1 MSWLK
6 KLTEGLKKTSS
17 SAKSK
22 ISGIF
27 IGKKIDTDTI
37 ESLEEALISSDLGV
51 SASQKIVKEFEK
63 NYSGKTS
70 DQEELLEALSKSIT
84 NILEPLEKE
93 LIVSDDYHPHIM
105 MLVGVNGSGK
115 TTTAGKLAK
124 RFSQQGKKVIL
135 VAADTFRAAAI
146 EQLKGWAEKTSVEL
160 ISAERGADPAALV
173 YQSIEKARIQKT
185 DLILIDTAGRLQNR
199 IELMEEL
206 AKIVRVIKKLEPEA
220 PHDSLIVLDGT
231 VGQNALSQL
240 KAFLDVAAITGLI
253 MTKLD
258 GSARGGV
265 LVALAEEFGLPIH
278 LIGVGETAEDLQDF
292 NAIAYSRALLGL
304 TLDDYR
310 DYKLISKIIKYFWS
324 KNIKYFSCKEILDYL
339 FKNKSLL
346 QINKDVKRKGDN

>member
-1 MSWLK
+1 
-6 KLTEGLKKTSS
+6 
-17 SAKSK
+17 
-22 ISGIF
+22 
-27 IGKKIDTDTI
+27 
-37 ESLEEALISSDLGV
+37 
-51 SASQKIVKEFEK
+51 
-63 NYSGKTS
+63 
-70 DQEELLEALSKSIT
+70 
-84 NILEPLEKE
+84 
-93 LIVSDDYHPHIM
+93 M

-231 VGQNALSQL
+231 VGQNALSPAQGI
-240 KAFLDVAAITGLI
+240 FRCGCNNRLDNDQVGWFCSRWCTCCTSRRVWVANT
-253 MTKLD
+253 
-258 GSARGGV
+258 
-265 LVALAEEFGLPIH
+265 P
-278 LIGVGETAEDLQDF
+278 
-292 NAIAYSRALLGL
+292 Y
-304 TLDDYR
+304 
-310 DYKLISKIIKYFWS
+310 W
-324 KNIKYFSCKEILDYL
+324 CW
-339 FKNKSLL
+339 
-346 QINKDVKRKGDN
+346 

>member
-1 MSWLK
+1 M
-6 KLTEGLKKTSS
+6 
-17 SAKSK
+17 
-22 ISGIF
+22 
-27 IGKKIDTDTI
+27 
-37 ESLEEALISSDLGV
+37 
-51 SASQKIVKEFEK
+51 
-63 NYSGKTS
+63 
-70 DQEELLEALSKSIT
+70 
-84 NILEPLEKE
+84 
-93 LIVSDDYHPHIM
+93 IVSDDHHPHIM

-124 RFSQQGKKVIL
+124 RFSRQGKKVIL

-206 AKIVRVIKKLEPEA
+206 AKIIRVIKKLEPEA

-292 NAIAYSRALLGL
+292 NAMAYSRALLGL
-304 TLDDYR
+304 TLED
-310 DYKLISKIIKYFWS
+310 
-324 KNIKYFSCKEILDYL
+324 
-339 FKNKSLL
+339 
-346 QINKDVKRKGDN
+346 

>member
-22 ISGIF
+22 LSGIF
-27 IGKKIDTDTI
+27 IGKKIDADTM

-70 DQEELLEALSKSIT
+70 NQEELLEALSKSIT

-278 LIGVGETAEDLQDF
+278 LIGVGETAEDLQNF
-292 NAIAYSRALLGL
+292 NAMAYSRALLGL
-304 TLDDYR
+304 TLED
-310 DYKLISKIIKYFWS
+310 
-324 KNIKYFSCKEILDYL
+324 
-339 FKNKSLL
+339 
-346 QINKDVKRKGDN
+346 

>member
-22 ISGIF
+22 LSGIF
-27 IGKKIDTDTI
+27 TGKKIDADTM

-70 DQEELLEALSKSIT
+70 DQEELLEALSKSIS

-292 NAIAYSRALLGL
+292 NAMAYSRALLGL
-304 TLDDYR
+304 TLED
-310 DYKLISKIIKYFWS
+310 
-324 KNIKYFSCKEILDYL
+324 
-339 FKNKSLL
+339 
-346 QINKDVKRKGDN
+346 

>member
-22 ISGIF
+22 LSGIF
-27 IGKKIDTDTI
+27 IGKKIDADTM

-70 DQEELLEALSKSIT
+70 NQEELLEALSKSIT

-240 KAFLDVAAITGLI
+240 QAFLDVAAITGLI

-292 NAIAYSRALLGL
+292 NAMAYSRALLGL
-304 TLDDYR
+304 TLED
-310 DYKLISKIIKYFWS
+310 
-324 KNIKYFSCKEILDYL
+324 
-339 FKNKSLL
+339 
-346 QINKDVKRKGDN
+346 

>member
-22 ISGIF
+22 LSGIF
-27 IGKKIDTDTI
+27 TGKKIDADTM

-51 SASQKIVKEFEK
+51 SASHKIVKEFEK
-63 NYSGKTS
+63 SYSGKTS
-70 DQEELLEALSKSIT
+70 DQEELLEALSKSIS

-93 LIVSDDYHPHIM
+93 LIVSDDRHPHIM

-124 RFSQQGKKVIL
+124 RFSQQGKKVML

-173 YQSIEKARIQKT
+173 YQSIEKARIEKT

-278 LIGVGETAEDLQDF
+278 LVGVGETAEDLQDF

-304 TLDDYR
+304 T
-310 DYKLISKIIKYFWS
+310 FE
-324 KNIKYFSCKEILDYL
+324 N
-339 FKNKSLL
+339 
-346 QINKDVKRKGDN
+346 

>member
-22 ISGIF
+22 LSGIF
-27 IGKKIDTDTI
+27 IGKKIDADTM
-37 ESLEEALISSDLGV
+37 ESLEEALILSDLGV

-70 DQEELLEALSKSIT
+70 NQEELLEALSKSIT
-84 NILEPLEKE
+84 NILQPLEKE

-206 AKIVRVIKKLEPEA
+206 AKIIRVIKKLEPEA

-292 NAIAYSRALLGL
+292 NAMAYSRALLGL
-304 TLDDYR
+304 TLED
-310 DYKLISKIIKYFWS
+310 
-324 KNIKYFSCKEILDYL
+324 
-339 FKNKSLL
+339 
-346 QINKDVKRKGDN
+346 

>member
-22 ISGIF
+22 LSGIF
-27 IGKKIDTDTI
+27 IGKKIDADTM

-70 DQEELLEALSKSIT
+70 DQEELLEALSKSIS

-93 LIVSDDYHPHIM
+93 LIVSDDHHPHIM

-206 AKIVRVIKKLEPEA
+206 AKIIRVIKKLEPEA

-292 NAIAYSRALLGL
+292 NAMAYSRALLGL
-304 TLDDYR
+304 TLED
-310 DYKLISKIIKYFWS
+310 
-324 KNIKYFSCKEILDYL
+324 
-339 FKNKSLL
+339 
-346 QINKDVKRKGDN
+346 

>member
-240 KAFLDVAAITGLI
+240 RAFLDVAAITGLI

-304 TLDDYR
+304 TLED
-310 DYKLISKIIKYFWS
+310 
-324 KNIKYFSCKEILDYL
+324 
-339 FKNKSLL
+339 
-346 QINKDVKRKGDN
+346 

>member
-22 ISGIF
+22 LSGIF
-27 IGKKIDTDTI
+27 IGKKIDADTM

-51 SASQKIVKEFEK
+51 SASQKIVQEFEK

-292 NAIAYSRALLGL
+292 NAMAYSRALLGL
-304 TLDDYR
+304 TLED
-310 DYKLISKIIKYFWS
+310 
-324 KNIKYFSCKEILDYL
+324 
-339 FKNKSLL
+339 
-346 QINKDVKRKGDN
+346 

>member
-6 KLTEGLKKTSS
+6 KLTEGLRRSS
-17 SAKSK
+17 SAAKSK
-22 ISGIF
+22 LSGIF
-27 IGKKIDTDTI
+27 IGKKIDADTM

-70 DQEELLEALSKSIT
+70 DQEELLEALSKSIS

-93 LIVSDDYHPHIM
+93 LIVSDDHHPHIM

-206 AKIVRVIKKLEPEA
+206 AKIIRVIKKLEPEA

-304 TLDDYR
+304 TLED
-310 DYKLISKIIKYFWS
+310 
-324 KNIKYFSCKEILDYL
+324 
-339 FKNKSLL
+339 
-346 QINKDVKRKGDN
+346 